1 MAIPNSI
8 NDKMPS
14 YVHGEVV
21 FATPLVAY
29 AGLFNSTNEADN
41 GIGKVYTHKADGTFQ
56 AGGSGKFAGISINPK
71 AYNIDL
77 PFNGRQGEFVRRAE
91 IGLVIEAPSTVAIGD
106 KLYYK
111 ADGDITANKDNGL
124 TAGDKVEYTEIPIC
138 LVVRNVLLYNADDGK
153 ATLFVSILD

>member
-1 MAIPNSI
+1 MIPNSI

-21 FATPLVAY
+21 FGTPLVAY

-41 GIGKVYTHKADGTFQ
+41 GIGKVYTRKADGTFQ
-56 AGGSGKFAGISINPK
+56 AGGNGTFGGISINPK
-71 AYNIDL
+71 AYNLDL

-111 ADGDITANKDNGL
+111 ADGEITANADNGL
-124 TAGDKVEYTEIPIC
+124 TDGEKVEYTEIPNC
-138 LVVRNVLLYNADDGK
+138 LVARNVPLYDADEEK
-153 ATLFVSILD
+153 ATLIASILN

>member
-41 GIGKVYTHKADGTFQ
+41 GIGKVYTHKTDGTFQ
-56 AGGSGKFAGISINPK
+56 AGGNGKFAGISINPK

-77 PFNGRQGEFVRRAE
+77 PFNGRQGEFARRAE

-111 ADGDITANKDNGL
+111 ADGEITANKDNGK
-124 TAGDKVEYTEIPIC
+124 TAGDKVEYKEIPNC
-138 LVVRNVLLYNADDGK
+138 LVARNVPLYDADEEK
-153 ATLFVSILD
+153 ATLVASILN